1 MNHRRKLFIALAAG
15 ALVHP
20 LAARAQQPPAK
31 PRRIGFLTLSNAQT
45 TAAWLAA
52 FRAGM
57 LALRWTEG
65 RDYVIDARYGNGD
78 SQAGPALAAALVA
91 STPDLLLMPGDGPA
105 RLVAQ
110 LTKTIPVVFT
120 LAQDPI
126 ANGLAASLRQPG
138 GNVTGLT
145 NIGSE
150 LWPKRLQLL
159 KEAFPRITH
168 AAVLVT
174 PDDVGSVSQA
184 KEIEGAAQRLKLRLS
199 RIDLRQRAD
208 LEPAFKRA
216 AALGVQAYAV
226 TSSGITISLQQP
238 IAERLL
244 ALKAPSMFAGSQYVE
259 AGGLMSY
266 AASFTDNF
274 RRAAAYVD
282 KIFKGAKPGELPIQ
296 QPVNFELV
304 VNLKT
309 AQAIG
314 AKLPHSV
321 LLQAERVI
329 E

>member
-20 LAARAQQPPAK
+20 LAARSQQPPAK

-57 LALRWTEG
+57 LALHWTEG

-145 NIGSE
+145 NMGSE

-159 KEAFPRITH
+159 KEAFPRIAH

-184 KEIEGAAQRLKLRLS
+184 KEIDGAAQRLKLRVS
-199 RIDLRQRAD
+199 RVEIRQRAD
-208 LEPAFKRA
+208 LEPGFKRA
-216 AALGVQAYAV
+216 AALGAQAYIV
-226 TSSGITISLQQP
+226 TSSGTTVSLQQA
-238 IAERLL
+238 IADRLIG
-244 ALKAPSMFAGSQYVE
+244 LKAPSMFAGSQYVE

-296 QPVNFELV
+296 QPVRFELV

-309 AQAIG
+309 AKAIG
-314 AKLPHSV
+314 VKLPATV
-321 LLQAERVI
+321 LLQAERII

>member
-1 MNHRRKLFIALAAG
+1 MNHRRQLLIALGSG

-20 LAARAQQPPAK
+20 LATIAQQPPAK

-78 SQAGPALAAALVA
+78 LQAGPALAAALVA
-91 STPDLLLMPGDGPA
+91 SAPDLLLMPGDGPA

-120 LAQDPI
+120 IAQDPI

-145 NIGSE
+145 NMGSE

-199 RIDLRQRAD
+199 RIDLRQRTD

-226 TSSGITISLQQP
+226 PSSGATFALQQP
-238 IAERLL
+238 IAERLI
-244 ALKAPSMFAGSQYVE
+244 ALKAPSMFAASQYVE

-274 RRAAAYVD
+274 RRAAGYVD
-282 KIFKGAKPGELPIQ
+282 KIFKGAKPGELPVQ
-296 QPVNFELV
+296 QPTRFELV
-304 VNLKT
+304 LNLKT

-314 AKLPHSV
+314 VKFPPAV
-321 LLQAERVI
+321 MLQADRVI

>member
-1 MNHRRKLFIALAAG
+1 MNHRRTLLIALGSG
-15 ALVHP
+15 ALVNP
-20 LAARAQQPPAK
+20 LAARAQAPAK

-57 LALRWTEG
+57 LALHWTEG

-91 STPDLLLMPGDGPA
+91 SAPDLLLMPGDGPA

-184 KEIEGAAQRLKLRLS
+184 KEIDGAAQRLKLRVS
-199 RIDLRQRAD
+199 RVEIRQRAD
-208 LEPAFKRA
+208 LEPGFKRA
-216 AALGVQAYAV
+216 AALGAQAYIV
-226 TSSGITISLQQP
+226 TSSGTTVSLQQA
-238 IAERLL
+238 IADRLIG
-244 ALKAPSMFAGSQYVE
+244 LKAPSMFAGSQYVE

-296 QPVNFELV
+296 QPVRFELV

-309 AQAIG
+309 AKAIG
-314 AKLPHSV
+314 VKLPATV

>member
-1 MNHRRKLFIALAAG
+1 MNHRRQLLIALGSG

-20 LAARAQQPPAK
+20 LATIAQQPPAK

-57 LALRWTEG
+57 LELRWTEG

-78 SQAGPALAAALVA
+78 LQAGPALAAALVA
-91 STPDLLLMPGDGPA
+91 SAPDLLLMPGDGPA

-120 LAQDPI
+120 IAQDPI

-208 LEPAFKRA
+208 FEPAFKRA
-216 AALGVQAYAV
+216 AALGVQAYIV
-226 TSSGITISLQQP
+226 TSSGITISLQQA
-238 IAERLL
+238 IADRLI
-244 ALKAPSMFAGSQYVE
+244 ALKAPSMFAASQYVE

-274 RRAAAYVD
+274 RRAAGYVD
-282 KIFKGAKPGELPIQ
+282 KIFKGAKPGELPVQ
-296 QPVNFELV
+296 QPTRFELV
-304 VNLKT
+304 LNLKT

-314 AKLPHSV
+314 VKFPPAV
-321 LLQAERVI
+321 MLQADRVI